1 MVAKLLPLLVVVAT
15 VSASGCAVHL
25 HKRETAQPTAAQR
38 EAEPPC
44 SAWTK
49 IRDGKSFHELLE
61 PCPQ

>member
-1 MVAKLLPLLVVVAT
+1 MRYLLPVLVVVAT
-15 VSASGCAVHL
+15 VGASGCAVHL
-25 HKRETAQPTAAQR
+25 HKRETIQPTTAAQR
-38 EAEPPC
+38 DAEPAC